1 MIRRPPKATR
11 PEPLFPYTKL
21 FRSAL
26 GTSTFPGAELVE
38 AQWVA
43 ERRGRER
50 FATEQP
56 PYSIF
61 ARGVQA
67 DVLPTCLR
75 HDIGV
80 FLWSPLNGGLL
91 TGKYRLGPA
100 LPATSRAR
108 LLPPHFDF
116 VDPLHSPPLD
126 PLYSLSPLP
135 SPPRSLLHLS
145 PPSHL

>member
-61 ARGVQA
+61 ARGVEA

-80 FLWSPLNGGLL
+80 IVWSPLNGGWL
-91 TGKYRLGPA
+91 TGKYRRGAAPD
-100 LPATSRAR
+100 
-108 LLPPHFDF
+108 HFDF
-116 VDPLHSPPLD
+116 GDPIRERKLD
-126 PLYSLSPLP
+126 QIG
-135 SPPRSLLHLS
+135 RAHV
-145 PPSHL
+145 